1 MGNINTPHSVKIFFG
16 LIFNESFDIKK
27 VYKILEEKFKN
38 KIDIYSP
45 VIDFSFTK
53 YYNKEMGENLKRQ
66 WVSFAT
72 LMPPE
77 LLAKIKVE
85 TNNIEDSFA
94 AIHAGT
100 SSEASASLSGIS
112 EDSSRKSCLSSA
124 SQLISSSAGRA
135 VNIDPGYIT
144 PANVILASTKDF
156 SHRIYLS
163 KGIYAE
169 VTTIYR
175 KEGFTKLPW
184 TYPDYLC
191 PTATEFILQARKCI
205 LAKGNI

>member
-1 MGNINTPHSVKIFFG
+1 MGNISQPNTVKFFFG
-16 LIFNESFDIKK
+16 LIFNDGFNIKEIYG
-27 VYKILEEKFKN
+27 VLEHKFGN

-45 VIDFSFTK
+45 IIDFTFTK
-53 YYNKEMGENLKRQ
+53 YYNREMGEKLKRQ
-66 WVSFAT
+66 WISFQFP
-72 LMPPE
+72 LSPDK
-77 LLAKIKVE
+77 LADIKVE
-85 TNNIEDSFA
+85 TNNIEDSYSKNNNR
-94 AIHAGT
+94 I
-100 SSEASASLSGIS
+100 
-112 EDSSRKSCLSSA
+112 
-124 SQLISSSAGRA
+124 

-191 PTATEFILQARKCI
+191 PTATEFILKARKC
-205 LAKGNI
+205 LLQK

>member
-1 MGNINTPHSVKIFFG
+1 
-16 LIFNESFDIKK
+16 
-27 VYKILEEKFKN
+27 
-38 KIDIYSP
+38 
-45 VIDFSFTK
+45 
-53 YYNKEMGENLKRQ
+53 MGEKLKRQ
-66 WVSFAT
+66 WISFEKPI
-72 LMPPE
+72 LPDN
-77 LLAKIKVE
+77 LADMKIE
-85 TNNIEDSFA
+85 TNNIEDSYA
-94 AIHAGT
+94 KDKNRI
-100 SSEASASLSGIS
+100 
-112 EDSSRKSCLSSA
+112 
-124 SQLISSSAGRA
+124 

-191 PTATEFILQARKCI
+191 PTATEFILKARQCLLK
-205 LAKGNI
+205 KKD

>member
-1 MGNINTPHSVKIFFG
+1 MGKINQPNLVKFFFG
-16 LIFNESFDIKK
+16 LIYNKSFNINE
-27 VYKILEEKFKN
+27 VYQILEEKFHN

-45 VIDFSFTK
+45 AIDFIFTS
-53 YYNKEMGENLKRQ
+53 YYNKEMGQDLKRQ
-66 WVSFAT
+66 WISFET
-72 LMPPE
+72 LLTPDN
-77 LLAKIKVE
+77 LADMKVE

-94 AIHAGT
+94 KDKNRI
-100 SSEASASLSGIS
+100 
-112 EDSSRKSCLSSA
+112 
-124 SQLISSSAGRA
+124 
-135 VNIDPGYIT
+135 VNIDPGYIC

-191 PTATEFILQARKCI
+191 PTATEFILQARKC
-205 LAKGNI
+205 LLNKKD

>member
-1 MGNINTPHSVKIFFG
+1 MGNINQPNLVKFFFG
-16 LIFNESFDIKK
+16 LIFNETFNIEE
-27 VYKILEEKFKN
+27 VYKILEQKFNN

-45 VIDFSFTK
+45 AIDFTFTT
-53 YYNKEMGENLKRQ
+53 YYNKEMGEKLKRQ
-66 WVSFAT
+66 WISFEKSILPDA
-72 LMPPE
+72 
-77 LLAKIKVE
+77 LADMKIE
-85 TNNIEDSFA
+85 TNNIEDSYA
-94 AIHAGT
+94 KDKNRI
-100 SSEASASLSGIS
+100 
-112 EDSSRKSCLSSA
+112 
-124 SQLISSSAGRA
+124 

-191 PTATEFILQARKCI
+191 PTATEFILKARQCLLK
-205 LAKGNI
+205 KKD

>member
-1 MGNINTPHSVKIFFG
+1 MGKINEPQSVKFFFG
-16 LIFNESFDIKK
+16 LIFEESFNIKE
-27 VYKILEEKFKN
+27 VYDILEKKFKN
-38 KIDIYSP
+38 KIDIFSP
-45 VIDFSFTK
+45 IIDFSFTK
-53 YYNKEMGENLKRQ
+53 YYNKEMGKHLKRQ
-66 WVSFAT
+66 WISFET
-72 LMPPE
+72 LLSPE
-77 LLAKIKVE
+77 LLAEMKVE
-85 TNNIEDSFA
+85 TNNIEDSFSVVPE
-94 AIHAGT
+94 G
-100 SSEASASLSGIS
+100 
-112 EDSSRKSCLSSA
+112 SRQGSTNR
-124 SQLISSSAGRA
+124 I

-191 PTATEFILQARKCI
+191 PTATEFILQARQCI
-205 LAKGNI
+205 LHKK

>member
-1 MGNINTPHSVKIFFG
+1 MGKINKPNLVKFFFG
-16 LIFNESFDIKK
+16 LIFNETFDIKEI
-27 VYKILEEKFKN
+27 YKLLEQKFNN

-45 VIDFSFTK
+45 VIDFSFTT
-53 YYNKEMGENLKRQ
+53 YYNKEMGDELKRQ
-66 WVSFAT
+66 WISFET
-72 LMPPE
+72 PILPDN
-77 LLAKIKVE
+77 LADIKIE
-85 TNNIEDSFA
+85 TNNIEDSYA
-94 AIHAGT
+94 KNKNRI
-100 SSEASASLSGIS
+100 
-112 EDSSRKSCLSSA
+112 
-124 SQLISSSAGRA
+124 

-191 PTATEFILQARKCI
+191 PSATDFILQARQCLLK
-205 LAKGNI
+205 KKV

>member
-1 MGNINTPHSVKIFFG
+1 MGTINEPNKVKFFFG
-16 LIFNESFDIKK
+16 LIFNDGFNIKEI
-27 VYKILEEKFKN
+27 YELLEKKFNN
-38 KIDIYSP
+38 KIDIYSQ

-53 YYNKEMGENLKRQ
+53 YYNKEMGETLKRQ
-66 WVSFAT
+66 WISFET
-72 LMPPE
+72 LLSPE
-77 LLAKIKVE
+77 LLAEIKVE
-85 TNNIEDSFA
+85 TNNIEDSYAKA
-94 AIHAGT
+94 AN
-100 SSEASASLSGIS
+100 
-112 EDSSRKSCLSSA
+112 RV
-124 SQLISSSAGRA
+124 

-184 TYPDYLC
+184 TYPDYFC
-191 PTATEFILQARKCI
+191 PTATNFILKARKCI
-205 LAKGNI
+205 LDKK

>member
-1 MGNINTPHSVKIFFG
+1 MGNINKPNLVKFFFG
-16 LIFNESFDIKK
+16 LIFNENFNIEEI
-27 VYKILEEKFKN
+27 YNILEQKFNN

-45 VIDFSFTK
+45 VIDFSFTT
-53 YYNKEMGENLKRQ
+53 YYNKEMGDKLKRQ
-66 WVSFAT
+66 WISFET
-72 LMPPE
+72 LILPDT
-77 LLAKIKVE
+77 LADIKVE
-85 TNNIEDSFA
+85 TNNIEDSYA
-94 AIHAGT
+94 KDKNRI
-100 SSEASASLSGIS
+100 
-112 EDSSRKSCLSSA
+112 
-124 SQLISSSAGRA
+124 

-191 PTATEFILQARKCI
+191 PTATDFILKVRQCLLK
-205 LAKGNI
+205 KKD

>member
-1 MGNINTPHSVKIFFG
+1 MGKITEPNKVKFFFG
-16 LIFNESFDIKK
+16 LIFNDGFNIKEI
-27 VYKILEEKFKN
+27 YELLEKKFNN
-38 KIDIYSP
+38 KIDIFSP

-66 WVSFAT
+66 WISFET
-72 LMPPE
+72 HLSPE
-77 LLAKIKVE
+77 LLAEIKVE
-85 TNNIEDSFA
+85 TNNIEDSYA
-94 AIHAGT
+94 V
-100 SSEASASLSGIS
+100 SSPFVIPECLCR
-112 EDSSRKSCLSSA
+112 ESR
-124 SQLISSSAGRA
+124 SSSALSSKPSYNRV

-163 KGIYAE
+163 KGIYSE

-205 LAKGNI
+205 LNKK

>member
-1 MGNINTPHSVKIFFG
+1 MGNINQPNLVKIFFG
-16 LIFNESFDIKK
+16 LIFNEDFNIEE
-27 VYKILEEKFKN
+27 VYKALEQKFNN
-38 KIDIYSP
+38 KIDICSP
-45 VIDFSFTK
+45 AIDFTFTK
-53 YYNKEMGENLKRQ
+53 YYNKEMGEKLKRQ
-66 WVSFAT
+66 WISFEKLILPDT
-72 LMPPE
+72 L
-77 LLAKIKVE
+77 ADIKIE

-94 AIHAGT
+94 KNKNRI
-100 SSEASASLSGIS
+100 
-112 EDSSRKSCLSSA
+112 
-124 SQLISSSAGRA
+124 

-191 PTATEFILQARKCI
+191 STATEFILKARQCLLKR
-205 LAKGNI
+205 

>member
-1 MGNINTPHSVKIFFG
+1 MGNINQPNLVKFFFG
-16 LIFNESFDIKK
+16 LIFNETFNIEE
-27 VYKILEEKFKN
+27 VYRILEQKFNN

-45 VIDFSFTK
+45 AIDFKFTT
-53 YYNKEMGENLKRQ
+53 YYNKEMGDKLKRQ
-66 WVSFAT
+66 WISFET
-72 LMPPE
+72 PILPDN
-77 LLAKIKVE
+77 LADMKIE
-85 TNNIEDSFA
+85 TNNIEDSYA
-94 AIHAGT
+94 KDKNRI
-100 SSEASASLSGIS
+100 
-112 EDSSRKSCLSSA
+112 
-124 SQLISSSAGRA
+124 

-191 PTATEFILQARKCI
+191 PTATAFILKARQCLLK
-205 LAKGNI
+205 KH

>member
-1 MGNINTPHSVKIFFG
+1 MGDINKPNLVKFFFG
-16 LIFNESFDIKK
+16 LIFNENFNIEEI
-27 VYKILEEKFKN
+27 YNILEQKFNN
-38 KIDIYSP
+38 KIDIYST
-45 VIDFSFTK
+45 VIDFSFTT
-53 YYNKEMGENLKRQ
+53 YYNKEMGDKLKRQ
-66 WVSFAT
+66 WISFEKPIFPDA
-72 LMPPE
+72 
-77 LLAKIKVE
+77 LAEMKIE
-85 TNNIEDSFA
+85 TNNIEDSYA
-94 AIHAGT
+94 KDKNRI
-100 SSEASASLSGIS
+100 
-112 EDSSRKSCLSSA
+112 
-124 SQLISSSAGRA
+124 

-191 PTATEFILQARKCI
+191 PTATDFILKARQCLLK
-205 LAKGNI
+205 KKD

>member
-1 MGNINTPHSVKIFFG
+1 MGNINKPNPVKFFFG
-16 LIFNESFDIKK
+16 LIFNEEFNIED
-27 VYKILEEKFKN
+27 VYRILEQKFNN

-45 VIDFSFTK
+45 KIDFTFTK
-53 YYNKEMGENLKRQ
+53 YYNKEMGEKLKRQ
-66 WVSFAT
+66 WISFESPI
-72 LMPPE
+72 LPDC
-77 LLAKIKVE
+77 LAEIKTE
-85 TNNIEDSFA
+85 TNNIEDSYSKDKNR
-94 AIHAGT
+94 T
-100 SSEASASLSGIS
+100 
-112 EDSSRKSCLSSA
+112 
-124 SQLISSSAGRA
+124 

-191 PTATEFILQARKCI
+191 PTATEFILKARQCLLKR
-205 LAKGNI
+205 

>member
-1 MGNINTPHSVKIFFG
+1 MGKINAPNLVKFFFG
-16 LIFNESFDIKK
+16 LIFNDGFNINE
-27 VYKILEEKFKN
+27 VYELLENKFNN
-38 KIDIYSP
+38 KIDIFSP
-45 VIDFSFTK
+45 IIDFSFTK

-66 WVSFAT
+66 WISFET
-72 LMPPE
+72 LISPE
-77 LLAKIKVE
+77 LLAEMKVE

-94 AIHAGT
+94 VN
-100 SSEASASLSGIS
+100 SS
-112 EDSSRKSCLSSA
+112 
-124 SQLISSSAGRA
+124 GRI

-205 LAKGNI
+205 LNKKD

>member
-1 MGNINTPHSVKIFFG
+1 MGNINQPNLVKLFFG
-16 LIFNESFDIKK
+16 LIFNEDFNINEIFR
-27 VYKILEEKFKN
+27 ILEQKFNN

-45 VIDFSFTK
+45 IIDFTFTK
-53 YYNKEMGENLKRQ
+53 YYNKEMGEKLKRQ
-66 WVSFAT
+66 WISFQDPV
-72 LMPPE
+72 LPDK
-77 LLAKIKVE
+77 LADIKVE
-85 TNNIEDSFA
+85 TNNIEDSY
-94 AIHAGT
+94 T
-100 SSEASASLSGIS
+100 KNNNRS
-112 EDSSRKSCLSSA
+112 
-124 SQLISSSAGRA
+124 
-135 VNIDPGYIT
+135 VNVDPGYIT

-191 PTATEFILQARKCI
+191 PTATEFILKARQCLLK
-205 LAKGNI
+205 KKD